1 MKMLRKLAVNLI
13 FASSLSLGLC
23 FITALAIAQSRAPQS
38 DLEKN
43 QAIIHDAIEQSGFYQ
58 TSGPNGEFLSERN
71 HIVFDGCKA
80 TIHVLTVG
88 ADQPPYK
95 RESYNFDFVFNLKE
109 MDPKVV
115 ASPQDL
121 NGNKLPDNREW
132 VILRTADR
140 GETTDRNESMSIWN
154 GKTQVSVSSA
164 YPVPSGANHEENQ
177 KLADAFTRAIALC
190 KAGSRP

>member
-1 MKMLRKLAVNLI
+1 MKMQTKMAVNLI
-13 FASSLSLGLC
+13 FAGSLAVGLC
-23 FITALAIAQSRAPQS
+23 FITPSAIAQSRAPQS
-38 DLEKN
+38 DLEKSE
-43 QAIIHDAIEQSGFYQ
+43 AIIHDAIEQSGFYQ

-88 ADQPPYK
+88 ADEPPYK
-95 RESYNFDFVFNLKE
+95 RESYNFDIVFNLKE

-121 NGNKLPDNREW
+121 NGNKLPDKREW

-140 GETTDRNESMSIWN
+140 GESMMIWN
-154 GKTQVSVSSA
+154 GKTLASVSSA
-164 YPVPSGANHEENQ
+164 YPVPGGVNHEENQ
-177 KLADAFTRAIALC
+177 KLADAFSHVITIC
-190 KAGSRP
+190 SQKK